1 MIFEMKVTDEAIA
14 YLSEKDPILGKYI
27 ASVGPLVRSGIDDPY
42 IATIDCIL
50 SQQISA
56 KAYQTIAGRFYA
68 RFKDADPHLIL
79 DAPFEDIRAVGLS
92 TPKSN
97 YVRGI
102 AQARIDKTIDFDSLY
117 NLSFEEIKSVLTTL
131 KGVGRWTVEMVS
143 IFSLHRLD
151 VISYDDLAIR
161 NGIKRLYHKK
171 EVTKDFFNEL
181 SIRYAP
187 YQSYASF
194 YLWHASQLK
203 EDLQ

>member
-1 MIFEMKVTDEAIA
+1 MIFEMKVTGEAIA

-27 ASVGPLVRSGIDDPY
+27 ASVGPLVRSGISDPY

-102 AQARIDKTIDFDSLY
+102 AQAKLDKTIDFDALY
-117 NLSFEEIKSVLTTL
+117 DLSFEEIKSVLTTL
-131 KGVGRWTVEMVS
+131 RGVGRWTVEMVS

-181 SIRYAP
+181 NQHYAP

-194 YLWHASQLK
+194 YLWHASQMK
-203 EDLQ
+203 EDIQ

>member
-1 MIFEMKVTDEAIA
+1 MIFEMKVTDEVIA

-27 ASVGPLVRSGIDDPY
+27 ASVGPLVRSGINDPY

-68 RFKDADPHLIL
+68 RFKDADPQLII

-102 AQARIDKTIDFDSLY
+102 AQAKIDKTIDFDALY
-117 NLSFEEIKSVLTTL
+117 DLSFEEIKGVLTTL

-203 EDLQ
+203 EDFE